1 MAATWHAFTQA
12 ATYAANKHMLDVFN
26 ATAGSTTVRV
36 YRAWL
41 FNNQTAGVTGVLNFV
56 SILRTSAASATPAVT
71 PVPHNT
77 SNTPLPAAV
86 TAGTGRTITTGAQFR
101 RLLMSPDEPSITTAD
116 WDALMCLVPFAE
128 IWNSGYGDSVVDPV
142 TCRTGPSLAE
152 GFSIQSL
159 TQTVGTADLEIEF
172 TNT

>member
-12 ATYAANKHMLDVFN
+12 AAYAANKHMLDVFN
-26 ATAGSTTVRV
+26 SSGATTVRI

-41 FNNQTAGVTGVLNFV
+41 FNNQTSGVTGVLNFV
-56 SILRTSAASATPAVT
+56 SIFRTSASSGGTAVT
-71 PVPHNT
+71 PVAHNT
-77 SNTPLPAAV
+77 SNTALPAQV
-86 TAGTGRTITTGAQFR
+86 TAGTNRTITNGAQFR
-101 RLLMSPDEPSITTAD
+101 RLLMSPDEPSISTAD

-142 TCRTGPSLAE
+142 TCLTGQAQ
-152 GFSIQSL
+152 GFTIQSI

>member
-1 MAATWHAFTQA
+1 MAATFHAFTQA
-12 ATYAANKHMLDVFN
+12 TTYAANKHMLDVFN
-26 ATAGSTTVRV
+26 ASGATTVRI

-41 FNNQTAGVTGVLNFV
+41 FNNQTTGVTGVLNFV
-56 SILRTSAASATPAVT
+56 SIFRSTGSTGGTTVT

-77 SNTPLPAAV
+77 SNPALPGNV
-86 TAGTGRTITTGAQFR
+86 TTGTNRNVTGLTQFR
-101 RLLMSPDEPSITTAD
+101 RLLMSPDEPTVSTAD

-128 IWNSGYGDSVVDPV
+128 IWNSGYGDTVVDPV
-142 TCRTGPSLAE
+142 TCRSGQAE
-152 GFSIQSL
+152 GFTIQSI

>member
-12 ATYAANKHMLDVFN
+12 AAYAANKHMLDVFN
-26 ATAGSTTVRV
+26 ASGATTVRI

-41 FNNQTAGVTGVLNFV
+41 FNNQTTGVTGVLNFV
-56 SILRTSAASATPAVT
+56 SVFRTSAASGGTAVT
-71 PVPHNT
+71 PVAHNT
-77 SNTPLPAAV
+77 ANTALPAQV

-101 RLLMSPDEPSITTAD
+101 RLLMSPDEPTVSTAD

-142 TCRTGPSLAE
+142 TCLAANAQ
-152 GFSIQSL
+152 GFTVQSI